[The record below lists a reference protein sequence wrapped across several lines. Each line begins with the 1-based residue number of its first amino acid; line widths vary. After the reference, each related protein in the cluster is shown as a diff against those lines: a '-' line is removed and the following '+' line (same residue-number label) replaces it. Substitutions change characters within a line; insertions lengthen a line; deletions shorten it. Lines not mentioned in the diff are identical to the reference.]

1 MATTLHRRS
10 RPGRY
15 RPLMAGISEAE
26 RTAALKARQRV
37 VRRIEQLLAAGRT
50 DAAVEFA
57 SPILALIDG
66 APATGTMAD
75 LLDRLAMVDARED
88 VARLEYRRN
97 PVQHR
102 TAYLAH
108 IRAATREMLA
118 VGRALRLEETPPC

>member
-1 MATTLHRRS
+1 MPTLSHRT

-15 RPLMAGISEAE
+15 RPLLAGISESE
-26 RTAALKARQRV
+26 RVTAFRARRLV
-37 VRRIEQLLAAGRT
+37 TRRIEQLLAAGRT

-75 LLDRLAMVDARED
+75 LLDRLAMTDARED
-88 VARLEYRRN
+88 VARIEFRRN
-97 PVQHR
+97 PNQHR

-108 IRAATREMLA
+108 VRATTREMLA
-118 VGRALRLEETPPC
+118 VTRALRLEGET